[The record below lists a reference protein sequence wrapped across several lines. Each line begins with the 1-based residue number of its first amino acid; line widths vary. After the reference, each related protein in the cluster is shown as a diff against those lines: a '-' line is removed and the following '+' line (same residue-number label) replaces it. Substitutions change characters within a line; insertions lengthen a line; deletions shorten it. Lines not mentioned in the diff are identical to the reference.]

1 MNLFESSE
9 NYLEIIYLIQQ
20 KKGSC
25 RSVDII
31 NKLGFTKSSI
41 SKAVS
46 ILKNEGFLI
55 LDENKQIILT
65 EKGVF
70 RAKYVYERHTVISE
84 FFQLIDVPEDVAD
97 GDACRIEHDISDLAF
112 EKFKSFVV
120 KLKAY
125 KEKK

>member
-31 NKLGFTKSSI
+31 NELGFTKSSI

-46 ILKNEGFLI
+46 NLKNEGFI
-55 LDENKQIILT
+55 IVDENKKIILT

-84 FFQLIDVPEDVAD
+84 FFQLIDVPEEVAD
-97 GDACRIEHDISDLAF
+97 ADACRIEHDISDLTF
-112 EKFKSFVV
+112 EKFKSFVN
-120 KLKAY
+120 KLRDY
-125 KEKK
+125 EKK

>member
-31 NKLGFTKSSI
+31 NELGFTKSSI

-46 ILKNEGFLI
+46 NLKNEGFVVV
-55 LDENKQIILT
+55 DENKQIILT
-65 EKGVF
+65 DKGIF

-84 FFQLIDVPEDVAD
+84 FFQLIGVPEEIAD
-97 GDACRIEHDISDLAF
+97 ADACRMEHDISDLTF
-112 EKFKSFVV
+112 DKFKYFVN
-120 KLKAY
+120 KLKDY
-125 KEKK
+125 KTK